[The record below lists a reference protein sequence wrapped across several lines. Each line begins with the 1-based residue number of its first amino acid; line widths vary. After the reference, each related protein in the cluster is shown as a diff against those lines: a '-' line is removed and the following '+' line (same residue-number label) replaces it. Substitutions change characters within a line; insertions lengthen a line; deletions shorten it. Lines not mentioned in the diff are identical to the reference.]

1 MVSDVMWQLSCSGA
15 GFSSGTGGLRPDSAR
30 LQISARQQENDQTDI
45 PLQSCCCLF
54 LCKLAWGFVGLR
66 GASCGFVG
74 LRGPSWGFV
83 GLRGPSW
90 AFVGL
95 RGTCVHLRAAEGH
108 VRGPSCCPPSLRG
121 TLNHPA
127 TPNLRQSLRI
137 PPAFRPQTHPNPK

>member
-1 MVSDVMWQLSCSGA
+1 MVSDVMRQLSCSGA
-15 GFSSGTGGLRPDSAR
+15 GFSPGTGGLRPDSAR
-30 LQISARQQENDQTDI
+30 LQISARQQENGQTDI
-45 PLQSCCCLF
+45 PTAILLLF
-54 LCKLAWGFVGLR
+54 VPVQTCVGLRGPAWGFVRLR
-66 GASCGFVG
+66 GASWAFVG
-74 LRGPSWGFV
+74 LRGPC
-83 GLRGPSW
+83 GPSW